1 MKKFL
6 LLVLIVCHFFNVN
19 AAIKQIRWGS
29 GGDPLNGL
37 TITWSN
43 NGTADKIAWG
53 YSTYFEK
60 GEFAAVKRTGYASGI
75 SFFKYVF
82 PTVTAS
88 TTIYYKLYDSQS
100 STWTAEKTF
109 ETAPPS
115 NSTNF
120 TFCALG
126 DSRANVTTIWKQ
138 VADQAYKKKVALSV
152 YNGDVTSS
160 GNSGSEYD
168 TWFTSGEAYLA
179 NNIIYHALGNH
190 DSPGAAAFY
199 QNIFELPKANNT
211 NLYYATKYGNAIFI
225 TLNSESPGDAAQ
237 LSWLKTTL
245 ADADKDPAITWK
257 ILSFHKPLF
266 NIGDHAGEMN
276 SYRSS
281 WWKAFDDYGVDL
293 ILTGHDHNYQRSK
306 PINLKTSPSAPVAKY
321 GSGPG
326 EGRCQIICGGAGAPL
341 YPKGDQGDAWATNTF
356 NQTYNYVYLEVKG
369 CKMIV
374 TAYKNDGT
382 VLETFNLDKTGS
394 AECSTVNI
402 AEESTAEKFNSISVY
417 PNPTIDEFTLNYSSE
432 NKGEAIIKVYD
443 FNGKEVISEKT
454 MKTTTD
460 MQFKQNMAGY
470 AKGIYTVS
478 VIVGNQRDNTIL
490 ILR

>member
-1 MKKFL
+1 MKRFL
-6 LLVLIVCHFFNVN
+6 LLLIVCHFFNAN

-29 GGDPLNGL
+29 SGDPLNGL

-43 NGTADKIAWG
+43 NGIADKIAWG
-53 YSTYFEK
+53 YTNTFEK
-60 GEFAAVKRTGYASGI
+60 GEFTAIKRAGYTSGI

-100 STWTAEKTF
+100 SSWTAEKTF
-109 ETAPPS
+109 GTAPPS
-115 NSTNF
+115 NTTNF

-138 VADQAYKKKVALSV
+138 VADQADKKKVALSV

-160 GNSGSEYD
+160 GNSASEYD
-168 TWFTSGEAYLA
+168 TWFTSAEAYLA
-179 NNIIYHALGNH
+179 NNVIYHALGNH
-190 DSPGAAAFY
+190 DTPNAATFY

-245 ADADKDPAITWK
+245 ADADNDPAITWK
-257 ILSFHKPLF
+257 VLSFHKPLF

-306 PINLKTSPSAPVAKY
+306 PINLKVSSSAPVTKY
-321 GSGPG
+321 GSGAG

-369 CKMIV
+369 CKMTI

-382 VLETFNLDKTGS
+382 VLETFNLDKTGT
-394 AECSTVNI
+394 AECSTVDI
-402 AEESTAEKFNSISVY
+402 AENTGEKFNSISVY

-454 MKTTTD
+454 MKTGTD
-460 MQFKQNMAGY
+460 MQFKQNMAGR

-478 VIVGNQRDNTIL
+478 VFMGNQRDNTIL